1 MRAIGRVVVLALI
14 LGGCAT
20 LPDVEPWLHYGG
32 APVQDPSK
40 IPKPLTTAQ
49 TEAVLAKV
57 VRKGDENDLLV
68 RQTAL
73 EEAVAGTPLVP
84 GNDVTLLYD
93 GPATYQAMFEAIER
107 ATDHIHLEFY
117 TIDEDGGIGQRL
129 AELLLRK
136 RAQGVAVN
144 VIYDGVGSINTPK
157 EYFQWLR
164 NGGVNAVEFNP
175 VNPLA
180 AATGWRLN
188 HRDHRKLV
196 IVDGNVAF
204 TGGINISGVY
214 SGGYGSGSSAADRPE
229 GYPSALPVAD
239 ARSRSQQGWRDTNI
253 RIAGPVVAD
262 LQREFLENLKKYC
275 KDPIEQRNWFPK
287 LEAKGK
293 HPARVIASSPDD
305 AVPAFFVTL
314 VSAIRNATRTVYM
327 TMAYFAPDPQTL
339 NALKGAAARGVDV
352 KLILPSYSDFWG
364 ILYAG
369 RSHYSDLLQADIQ
382 IYERQE
388 RLLHAKTVV
397 IDGVWSTV
405 GSSNVDW
412 RSFLHNEELNVVV
425 LGRDFGLQM
434 EGSFRRELGS
444 SKRVTPEEW
453 DRRPLGSRVKEA
465 AARVWEYWL

>member
-1 MRAIGRVVVLALI
+1 MLALA
-14 LGGCAT
+14 LGGCAS
-20 LPDVEPWLHYGG
+20 LPDVDPWLRYGG
-32 APVQDPSK
+32 APVADPTK
-40 IPKPLTTAQ
+40 IPRPLTTAQ

-57 VRKGDENDLLV
+57 VRKGDESDLLA

-84 GNDVTLLYD
+84 GNDVVLLHD
-93 GPATYQAMFEAIER
+93 GPATYQAMFDAIER
-107 ATDHIHLEFY
+107 ATDHVNLEFY
-117 TIDEDGGIGQRL
+117 TIDDEGGTGERL

-136 RAQGVAVN
+136 SAQGVAVN

-157 EYFQWLR
+157 EYFKRLR
-164 NGGVNAVEFNP
+164 DGGINAVEFNP
-175 VNPLA
+175 VNPLT

-214 SGGYGSGSSAADRPE
+214 SSGSSASD
-229 GYPSALPVAD
+229 
-239 ARSRSQQGWRDTNI
+239 SRRVEKEGWRDTNI
-253 RIAGPVVAD
+253 RVAGPVVAD

-275 KDPIEQRNWFPK
+275 KDPIPERNWFPK
-287 LEAKGK
+287 IEPKGK
-293 HPARVIASSPDD
+293 HPMRVVASSPDD
-305 AVPAFFVTL
+305 AVPAIFVTL
-314 VSAIRNATRTVYM
+314 VSAIRNAAKSVYL
-327 TMAYFAPDPQTL
+327 TMAYFSPDPQTL
-339 NALKGAAARGVDV
+339 DALKGAAARGVDV

-369 RSHYSDLLQADIQ
+369 RSHYADLLQAGIQ

-397 IDGVWSTV
+397 IDGIWATV

-425 LGRDFGLQM
+425 LGRDFGRQM
-434 EGSFRRELGS
+434 EDSFRRDLAS
-444 SKRVTPEEW
+444 SKRVTPDEW
-453 DRRPLGSRVKEA
+453 ERRPLASRVKEA

>member
-1 MRAIGRVVVLALI
+1 VLALALGGA

-20 LPDVEPWLHYGG
+20 LPDVDPWLSYGG
-32 APVQDPSK
+32 APVTDATR
-40 IPKPLTTAQ
+40 IPRPLTAAQ
-49 TEAVLAKV
+49 TEAVLAKI
-57 VRKGDENDLLV
+57 VRKGDETDLLT
-68 RQTAL
+68 RQAAL

-107 ATDHIHLEFY
+107 ATDHVNLEFY
-117 TIDEDGGIGQRL
+117 TIDDDKDVGRPL

-144 VIYDGVGSINTPK
+144 VIYDGVGSINTPR
-157 EYFQWLR
+157 EYFQRLR
-164 NGGVNAVEFNP
+164 DAGVNAVEFNP
-175 VNPLA
+175 VNPLT

-188 HRDHRKLV
+188 HRDHRKLT

-204 TGGINISGVY
+204 TGGINISGVH
-214 SGGYGSGSSAADRPE
+214 SSGSS
-229 GYPSALPVAD
+229 SVAD
-239 ARSRSQQGWRDTNI
+239 SPSGSKGWRDTNI

-275 KDPIEQRNWFPK
+275 KDPIPERNWFPTI
-287 LEAKGK
+287 EPKGK
-293 HPARVIASSPDD
+293 HPARVVASSPDD
-305 AVPAFFVTL
+305 AVPAIFVTL
-314 VSAIRNATRTVYM
+314 VSAIRNATRSVYM
-327 TMAYFAPDPQTL
+327 TMAYFAPDPQTVD
-339 NALKGAAARGVDV
+339 ALKGAAGRGVDV

-444 SKRVTPEEW
+444 SKRVAPEEW
-453 DRRPLGSRVKEA
+453 ARRPLGSRIKEA